1 MGFFAETTFLVGAER
16 LIGFERGGYF
26 SDGLRR
32 ARQETRH
39 GTCVYKVKCFFGKR
53 VSQNVVTPDL
63 KVGCIDSLEK
73 TRLKVGRDNVT
84 TGPHVAAEPLR
95 DGAAST
101 SYFQTIP
108 AFSDAHLLK
117 ISYRPESHAAS
128 RCDSALWHLS
138 THCSTGI
145 CIPP

>member
-32 ARQETRH
+32 ARQETQH

-101 SYFQTIP
+101 SYFQTIQP
-108 AFSDAHLLK
+108 SLTPTFSK
-117 ISYRPESHAAS
+117 FRIVQGSHAAS